1 MNFLMTSI
9 GLGCVAAVLAQTI
22 MPNLLAGK
30 FLETAAIASILLI
43 LLGVRIPGLHKP
55 IRGRG

>member
-9 GLGCVAAVLAQTI
+9 GLGCVSAVLAQTI
-22 MPNLLAGK
+22 MPSLLAGK